1 MFKDLCLYIIYKWY
15 ITIISISYMNSQIY
29 YTQYKLLLIPVEH
42 KKNIH
47 RKKKQTFNK
56 EAYAF
61 DAFFKN
67 K

>member
-1 MFKDLCLYIIYKWY
+1 
-15 ITIISISYMNSQIY
+15 MNSQIY